1 VFLQTA
7 VVPFIPPES
16 QFPDGHV
23 SLEQV
28 RCREALRQVHLRRE
42 TIREDLHL
50 RRPER
55 HHLWGKLREAD
66 RKGVGAKTVISP
78 LCGCVFSL
86 ELSIAC
92 ESHCFFFF
100 FWTLLSVWFQIEE
113 ETKTG
118 MDLEGRTLRG
128 RAWELGQWRPSR
140 GWRRPCKRRDWC
152 GVGVVGFGGGA
163 RGRGTSARRRRK
175 RIIERR

>member
-1 VFLQTA
+1 MDPCPFVRLIVRNLALKIPVASKSARSVVHPSSSLCFCKPPLFRSFRRRTSSRTA
-7 VVPFIPPES
+7 TS
-16 QFPDGHV
+16 RQ
-23 SLEQV
+23 
-28 RCREALRQVHLRRE
+28 EALREVHIRRE

-55 HHLWGKLREAD
+55 HHLWGKLREAA

-100 FWTLLSVWFQIEE
+100 F
-113 ETKTG
+113 
-118 MDLEGRTLRG
+118 GRFY
-128 RAWELGQWRPSR
+128 QS
-140 GWRRPCKRRDWC
+140 
-152 GVGVVGFGGGA
+152 GFK
-163 RGRGTSARRRRK
+163 SKRRRRPGWT
-175 RIIERR
+175 